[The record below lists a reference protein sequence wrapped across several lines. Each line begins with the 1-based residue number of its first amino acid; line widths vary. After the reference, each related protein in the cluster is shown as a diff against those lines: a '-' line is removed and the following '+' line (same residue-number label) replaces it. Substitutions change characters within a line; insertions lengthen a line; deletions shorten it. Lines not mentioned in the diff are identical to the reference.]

1 MEPDRLL
8 KVDAILELVKSR
20 FNLISS
26 AQWALLVAGTPDSE
40 TKAVLADT
48 ISDVIQRI
56 SSEVVRQLQPAI
68 SEHLRGQ
75 ASQAQVSNAIDR
87 CSPKLSECITETFA
101 AALDLPPQK
110 YEGAVELTTLVES
123 EVKHRVTSAVSVARN
138 TAEWPSDPTLFI
150 RGTMSSVGNLASIF
164 RKAVEYLRHVFARA
178 RTPCVVLCGRS
189 AMKSGDM
196 TDAVR
201 GILLKWSR
209 ASKGEKP
216 NELTTNESV
225 DYDRISEHS
234 DTIDV
239 EKVTQQT
246 DPGARES
253 ALLAALDIT
262 KSIIQEPFRGSGDR
276 VESRLTRFNLN
287 LKLISNKVKNFF
299 KSQEKASPDGHVKL
313 RRFRFFKFARM
324 QFARMLGGLK
334 RAFKNQDACLVSLRP
349 DQPKSPKEAKGGAF
363 RSSTLHVRPSQN
375 PVFEFEAIQDRV
387 AKMFDDLGQ
396 MEPEAREAKLKR
408 YMDEKLRGFSQDLSS
423 RLYEYLMSCQSEV
436 YEVPSSRSDTPFMDS
451 VLWGRRGKK
460 HWDGGQKFSP
470 EVLYAMTEDAAWRF
484 LQQLLLWMET
494 EPQGEE
500 TYADE
505 VSGAVSE
512 INQLVVTALNTDED
526 QDLPKTHRVSEKT
539 LTKDEDEGTQKS
551 LSVASESQ
559 PPQTRVSTQR
569 SALTDV
575 PGPLSNL
582 SSVCNRTA
590 SFNVKLTR
598 LLAYTLATQ
607 LGQRLPRKCK
617 KSLKTDALMVV
628 VEHLS
633 CRAVEEISPQ
643 HIDNI
648 DTMDNLEEVIT
659 PVVKKL
665 MTHFGSPSK
674 LVEAVMADEA
684 SFDDAVFKHLHTQLK
699 TLREQPKASKGL
711 GFFSSVA
718 KLCSR
723 ST

>member
-1 MEPDRLL
+1 METDRLI

-20 FNLISS
+20 FNLVSS
-26 AQWALLVAGTPDSE
+26 SQWALLVYGTPDSE

-48 ISDVIQRI
+48 ITDVIQRI

-68 SEHLRGQ
+68 TEHLCGQ
-75 ASQAQVSNAIDR
+75 SSQAQVSNAIDR
-87 CSPKLSECITETFA
+87 CSPKLSECVTETFA

-110 YEGAVELTTLVES
+110 YEGATELTTLVES
-123 EVKHRVTSAVSVARN
+123 EVKHRVTSALSVAKN
-138 TAEWPSDPTLFI
+138 TTEWPKDPILFI

-164 RKAVEYLRHVFARA
+164 RQAVEYLRHVFAKA

-189 AMKSGDM
+189 GMKACDM

-201 GILLKWSR
+201 GILLKWSN
-209 ASKGEKP
+209 ASKRAK
-216 NELTTNESV
+216 S
-225 DYDRISEHS
+225 SE
-234 DTIDV
+234 
-239 EKVTQQT
+239 
-246 DPGARES
+246 RES
-253 ALLAALDIT
+253 TTDVSKASRSTKASEIESSLDVSEQSAKEKALVAAIDIT

-287 LKLISNKVKNFF
+287 LKLICNKVKNFF
-299 KSQEKASPDGHVKL
+299 KSQEKASLDGEVKL

-334 RAFKNQDACLVSLRP
+334 RAFKNQDACLVFLRL
-349 DQPKSPKEAKGGAF
+349 DQPKSPRDSKGGIF

-375 PVFEFEAIQDRV
+375 PVFEFEAIQDNV
-387 AKMFDDLGQ
+387 AKMFDDLNQ
-396 MEPEAREAKLKR
+396 MEPEAREAKVKR
-408 YMDEKLRGFSQDLSS
+408 YIDEKLRTFSQDLSA
-423 RLYEYLMSCQSEV
+423 RLYEYIMSSQSEV
-436 YEVPSSRSDTPFMDS
+436 YEVPSSRSNTPFMDS

-484 LQQLLLWMET
+484 LQQLLLWIET

-512 INQLVVTALNTDED
+512 INQLVVTALNTGED
-526 QDLPKTHRVSEKT
+526 QNTPKSRRVT
-539 LTKDEDEGTQKS
+539 PLKDEEGTQKTFS
-551 LSVASESQ
+551 RASGSR
-559 PPQTRVSTQR
+559 QTQSTSQR
-569 SALTDV
+569 SPLTEVSEPSTDT
-575 PGPLSNL
+575 S
-582 SSVCNRTA
+582 CRWERTA
-590 SFNVKLTR
+590 SFNLKMTR
-598 LLAYTLATQ
+598 LLAYTLTTQ

-617 KSLKTDALMVV
+617 QSLKTDNLMLV

-633 CRAVEEISPQ
+633 CRAVEEISACY
-643 HIDNI
+643 IRDI
-648 DTMDNLEEVIT
+648 DTMANLEEVIG
-659 PVVKKL
+659 PVVKKML
-665 MTHFGSPSK
+665 AYFGSPSK
-674 LVEAVMADEA
+674 LMEAVTEDEA
-684 SFDDAVFKHLHTQLK
+684 SFDDALFTLLQSQLAVR
-699 TLREQPKASKGL
+699 RERAKGGK

-718 KLCSR
+718 KLCFR

>member
-20 FNLISS
+20 FNLISA
-26 AQWALLVAGTPDSE
+26 AQWALLVGGTPDSE
-40 TKAVLADT
+40 TQAIIADT

-75 ASQAQVSNAIDR
+75 SSQAQVNNAIDR

-110 YEGAVELTTLVES
+110 YEGAVELTSLVES
-123 EVKHRVTSAVSVARN
+123 EVKDRVTSALSVARN
-138 TAEWPSDPTLFI
+138 TNQWPLEPTLFI
-150 RGTMSSVGNLASIF
+150 RSTMSSVGNLASIF

-189 AMKSGDM
+189 AMKAGDM
-196 TDAVR
+196 TNAVSR
-201 GILLKWSR
+201 ILLKWSR
-209 ASKGEKP
+209 VNKGEKP
-216 NELTTNESV
+216 QPQSPPPPPQISSMV
-225 DYDRISEHS
+225 DIETVSQDS
-234 DTIDV
+234 DIAQMQ
-239 EKVTQQT
+239 VTQQQS
-246 DPGARES
+246 DPKAKES
-253 ALLAALDIT
+253 ALITAKDIT
-262 KSIIQEPFRGSGDR
+262 KSIIQEPHRSSGDR
-276 VESRLTRFNLN
+276 TDSHLTRFNLN

-299 KSQEKASPDGHVKL
+299 KSQETASPDGHVKV
-313 RRFRFFKFARM
+313 RRFRFFKFARL

-334 RAFKNQDACLVSLRP
+334 RAFKNQEACLVCLKLDP
-349 DQPKSPKEAKGGAF
+349 TKSPKDSKGGAF

-375 PVFEFEAIQDRV
+375 PALEFEAFQDRV

-396 MEPEAREAKLKR
+396 MDSEVRATKLKR
-408 YMDEKLRGFSQDLSS
+408 YMDEKLQSFSQDLSS
-423 RLYEYLMSCQSEV
+423 RLYEYIMSCQSEV
-436 YEVPSSRSDTPFMDS
+436 YEVPTSRSNTPFMDS

-460 HWDGGQKFSP
+460 NGDGGQKLSP

-494 EPQGEE
+494 EPRGEE

-512 INQLVVTALNTDED
+512 INQLVVTALNTEDEEP
-526 QDLPKTHRVSEKT
+526 PKSQRVS
-539 LTKDEDEGTQKS
+539 S
-551 LSVASESQ
+551 PSAASKSQ
-559 PPQTRVSTQR
+559 PSGTTAEEAGPSTE
-569 SALTDV
+569 
-575 PGPLSNL
+575 LSPRWE
-582 SSVCNRTA
+582 RTA

-598 LLAYTLATQ
+598 LLAYTLTTQ

-617 KSLKTDALMVV
+617 QSLKMDSLMLA

-633 CRAVEEISPQ
+633 CRAMEEISPQ

-648 DTMDNLEEVIT
+648 ETMANLEEVIA

-665 MTHFGSPSK
+665 LVHFGSPAK
-674 LVEAVMADEA
+674 LVEAVTLDEE
-684 SFDDAVFKHLHTQLK
+684 SFDEAVFKHLQTQLAVVRK
-699 TLREQPKASKGL
+699 QPKASRGL
-711 GFFSSVA
+711 SFFSSVA

>member
-20 FNLISS
+20 FNLISA

-40 TKAVLADT
+40 TQAIIADT

-75 ASQAQVSNAIDR
+75 SSQAQVSNAIDR

-110 YEGAVELTTLVES
+110 YEGAVELTSLVES
-123 EVKHRVTSAVSVARN
+123 EVKDRVTSALSVARN
-138 TAEWPSDPTLFI
+138 TDEWPSEPTLFI

-189 AMKSGDM
+189 AMKPGDM
-196 TDAVR
+196 TNAVSR
-201 GILLKWSR
+201 ILLKWSR
-209 ASKGEKP
+209 VNKGEKP
-216 NELTTNESV
+216 QPESPPPPPPAQISSMV
-225 DYDRISEHS
+225 DIETVSQDS
-234 DTIDV
+234 DIV
-239 EKVTQQT
+239 QMQVCQQQQS
-246 DPGARES
+246 DPKAKES
-253 ALLAALDIT
+253 ALIAAKDIT

-276 VESRLTRFNLN
+276 TDSHLTRFNLN
-287 LKLISNKVKNFF
+287 LKLISSKVKNFF
-299 KSQEKASPDGHVKL
+299 KSQETASPDGHVKV
-313 RRFRFFKFARM
+313 RRFRFFKFARL

-334 RAFKNQDACLVSLRP
+334 RAFKNQEACLVCLKLDP
-349 DQPKSPKEAKGGAF
+349 TKSPKDPKGGAF
-363 RSSTLHVRPSQN
+363 RSSTLHVRPSQS
-375 PVFEFEAIQDRV
+375 PAFDFEAIKDRV

-396 MEPEAREAKLKR
+396 MDSEVRATKLKR
-408 YMDEKLRGFSQDLSS
+408 YMDEKLRSFSQDLSS
-423 RLYEYLMSCQSEV
+423 RLYEYIMSCQSEV
-436 YEVPSSRSDTPFMDS
+436 YEVPSSRSNTPFMDS

-460 HWDGGQKFSP
+460 NWDGGQKLSP

-512 INQLVVTALNTDED
+512 INQMVVAALNTEED
-526 QDLPKTHRVSEKT
+526 REPPKSQRVSKGILRT
-539 LTKDEDEGTQKS
+539 RSSTSAASKS
-551 LSVASESQ
+551 
-559 PPQTRVSTQR
+559 QR
-569 SALTDV
+569 SGTPAEEA
-575 PGPLSNL
+575 GPSTLSPRRE
-582 SSVCNRTA
+582 RTA

-598 LLAYTLATQ
+598 LLAYTLTTQ

-617 KSLKTDALMVV
+617 QSLKMDSLMLA

-633 CRAVEEISPQ
+633 CRAVEEISPH

-648 DTMDNLEEVIT
+648 ETMANLEEVIT

-665 MTHFGSPSK
+665 LVHFGSPTK
-674 LVEAVMADEA
+674 LVEAVTLDEE
-684 SFDDAVFKHLHTQLK
+684 SFDEAVFKHLQTQLAIV
-699 TLREQPKASKGL
+699 REQPKATRGL
-711 GFFSSVA
+711 SFFSSVA

>member
-20 FNLISS
+20 FNLISA

-87 CSPKLSECITETFA
+87 CSPKLSECLTETFA
-101 AALDLPPQK
+101 AALDLPPQN
-110 YEGAVELTTLVES
+110 YEGAGELTTLVES
-123 EVKHRVTSAVSVARN
+123 EVKHRVTSALSVARSA
-138 TAEWPSDPTLFI
+138 AEWPSDPVLFI
-150 RGTMSSVGNLASIF
+150 RSTMSSVGNLASIF
-164 RKAVEYLRHVFARA
+164 RKAVEYLRQVFARA

-189 AMKSGDM
+189 ALKAGDM
-196 TDAVR
+196 TDAVS

-209 ASKGEKP
+209 ASKGGKAVPFEP
-216 NELTTNESV
+216 AV
-225 DYDRISEHS
+225 
-234 DTIDV
+234 DV
-239 EKVTQQT
+239 EKLSQDSEMAGMEYVSEQA
-246 DPGARES
+246 DPRAKQS
-253 ALLAALDIT
+253 ALVAALDIT

-299 KSQEKASPDGHVKL
+299 KSLETASPDGHNIL
-313 RRFRFFKFARM
+313 RKFRFFKFARL

-334 RAFKNQDACLVSLRP
+334 RAFKNQEACLVSLRP
-349 DQPKSPKEAKGGAF
+349 DYPKSPKDSKGGGAF

-375 PVFEFEAIQDRV
+375 PAFEFEAIQDRV
-387 AKMFDDLGQ
+387 AKMFDDLSQ
-396 MEPEAREAKLKR
+396 MEPDVREAKIKR
-408 YMDEKLRGFSQDLSS
+408 YMDEKLRGFSQELSS

-436 YEVPSSRSDTPFMDS
+436 YEVPSSRSNTPFVDS

-460 HWDGGQKFSP
+460 NWDGGQKFSP

-512 INQLVVTALNTDED
+512 INQLVVTALNADED
-526 QDLPKTHRVSEKT
+526 QEEPPRSQRVSEKT
-539 LTKDEDEGTQKS
+539 LPKDEGRIQKS
-551 LSVASESQ
+551 VSAASDSQ
-559 PPQTRVSTQR
+559 PPQTRH
-569 SALTDV
+569 SALTVV
-575 PGPLSNL
+575 PGPSTNL
-582 SSVCNRTA
+582 SPRWDRTA

-598 LLAYTLATQ
+598 LLASTLATQ

-617 KSLKTDALMVV
+617 QSLKMDALMLVV
-628 VEHLS
+628 DHLS
-633 CRAVEEISPQ
+633 CRAVEEISP
-643 HIDNI
+643 HHMDNI
-648 DTMDNLEEVIT
+648 ETMENLEEVIT

-665 MTHFGSPSK
+665 LAHFGSPTK
-674 LVEAVMADEA
+674 LVEAVTLDEA
-684 SFDDAVFKHLHTQLK
+684 SFDDAVFKHLLTQL
-699 TLREQPKASKGL
+699 TTVREQPKVSKGL
-711 GFFSSVA
+711 SFFSSVA

>member
-20 FNLISS
+20 FNLISA
-26 AQWALLVAGTPDSE
+26 AQWALLVGGTPDSE
-40 TKAVLADT
+40 TQAIIADT

-75 ASQAQVSNAIDR
+75 SSQAQVSNAIDR

-110 YEGAVELTTLVES
+110 YEGSRELTSLIES
-123 EVKHRVTSAVSVARN
+123 EVKDRVTSALSVARK
-138 TAEWPSDPTLFI
+138 TDEWPSEPTLFI

-189 AMKSGDM
+189 AMKAGEM
-196 TDAVR
+196 TNAVSR
-201 GILLKWSR
+201 ILLKWSR
-209 ASKGEKP
+209 VNKGEKP
-216 NELTTNESV
+216 QPQSPPPPAPAQISSMV
-225 DYDRISEHS
+225 DIETVSPDS
-234 DTIDV
+234 DIV
-239 EKVTQQT
+239 QMQVRQQQQS
-246 DPGARES
+246 DPKAKES
-253 ALLAALDIT
+253 ALIAAKDIT

-276 VESRLTRFNLN
+276 TDSHLTRFNLN

-299 KSQEKASPDGHVKL
+299 KSQETASPDGHVKV
-313 RRFRFFKFARM
+313 RRFRFFKFARL

-334 RAFKNQDACLVSLRP
+334 RAFKNQEACLVCLKLDP
-349 DQPKSPKEAKGGAF
+349 TKSPKDSKGGAF

-396 MEPEAREAKLKR
+396 MDSEVRATKLKR
-408 YMDEKLRGFSQDLSS
+408 YMDEKLRSFSQDLSS
-423 RLYEYLMSCQSEV
+423 RLYEYIMSCQSEV
-436 YEVPSSRSDTPFMDS
+436 YEVPSSRSNTPFMDS

-460 HWDGGQKFSP
+460 NWDGGQKLSP

-512 INQLVVTALNTDED
+512 INQLVVTALNTEEGREPPNS
-526 QDLPKTHRVSEKT
+526 QRVS
-539 LTKDEDEGTQKS
+539 S
-551 LSVASESQ
+551 RSAASKSQ
-559 PPQTRVSTQR
+559 PSGTPAEEAGPSTE
-569 SALTDV
+569 
-575 PGPLSNL
+575 LSPRWE
-582 SSVCNRTA
+582 RTA

-598 LLAYTLATQ
+598 LLAYTLTTQ

-617 KSLKTDALMVV
+617 QSLKMDSLMLA

-633 CRAVEEISPQ
+633 CRAAEEISPQ

-648 DTMDNLEEVIT
+648 ETMANLEEVIT

-665 MTHFGSPSK
+665 LVHFGSPTK
-674 LVEAVMADEA
+674 LVEAVTLDEE
-684 SFDDAVFKHLHTQLK
+684 SFDEAVFKHLQNQLAIVRK
-699 TLREQPKASKGL
+699 QPKASRGL
-711 GFFSSVA
+711 SFFSSVA